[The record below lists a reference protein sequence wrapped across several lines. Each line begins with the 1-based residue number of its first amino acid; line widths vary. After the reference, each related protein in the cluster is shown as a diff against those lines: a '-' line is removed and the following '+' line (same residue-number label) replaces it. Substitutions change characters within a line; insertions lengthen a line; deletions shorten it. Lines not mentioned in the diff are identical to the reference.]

1 MTDAD
6 LKAIAIYLKDEP
18 SQNENRAASD
28 KPDQTV
34 MKIGAAIYADE
45 CAGCHAAN
53 GKGTSGLFPSLNGS
67 PTVQQIDPTT
77 LLHVVLRGAR
87 SAATDGAPT
96 GAAMPQFD
104 WILNDDQVAAV
115 LTYIRNA
122 WGNAAPPVSAGEVR
136 KTRHAL
142 VQRSD

>member
-1 MTDAD
+1 
-6 LKAIAIYLKDEP
+6 
-18 SQNENRAASD
+18 
-28 KPDQTV
+28 

-53 GKGTSGLFPSLNGS
+53 GKGASGLFPSLNGS
-67 PTVQQIDPTT
+67 PAVQQADPTT

-122 WGNAAPPVSAGEVR
+122 WGNAAPAVDAVEVG
-136 KTRHAL
+136 KARHAL
-142 VQRSD
+142 IERSD